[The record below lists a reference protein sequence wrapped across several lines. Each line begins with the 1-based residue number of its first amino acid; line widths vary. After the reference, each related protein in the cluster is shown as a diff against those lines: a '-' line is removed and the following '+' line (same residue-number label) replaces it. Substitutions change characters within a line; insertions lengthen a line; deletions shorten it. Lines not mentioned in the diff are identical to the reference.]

1 MDGVGRSL
9 SLQSQCCDAGGV
21 FAGGGG
27 SNPRVQQG
35 REDAMQKILVGRSDP
50 DELPFKMSFLPLAF
64 GVGGGGDMVQPI
76 PHPKPQ
82 ESKKSKM
89 PPHPPA
95 FFLLFCCKKFARSMP
110 KFARISKIWQFVGFF
125 FCFSPI
131 SAGKTSQK
139 KSPKSE
145 EEVPEVQVQ
154 DRIFR
159 DFFQGH
165 LHPSKRA
172 LTQCMCGGRGDDGV
186 ASSPLPFVLR
196 GVF

>member
-1 MDGVGRSL
+1 
-9 SLQSQCCDAGGV
+9 
-21 FAGGGG
+21 
-27 SNPRVQQG
+27 
-35 REDAMQKILVGRSDP
+35 MQKILVGRSDP

-64 GVGGGGDMVQPI
+64 GVGGGVWFNPSHIQNPRSQ
-76 PHPKPQ
+76 KV
-82 ESKKSKM
+82 KNA
-89 PPHPPA
+89 PHPPA